1 MNFRGNNIRQLWLP
15 FLILAVVILAVTW
28 IVAGVIYP
36 RNTQGNE
43 PLPTTTNQVTSTAAF
58 TVTPTRQTD
67 PTSTMTSGVTTPS
80 STAIYNCTYTI
91 HFWQSNPDIWMIENI
106 VIGDLSFT
114 KADAIAILEVVD
126 PDPAT
131 GLIQQFFAALLN
143 SLKGADSST
152 INRTMELASDWL
164 TRHPPGVNLNQA
176 ERQEA
181 ESLAAEL
188 EAYNTGEIGPGHCAD
203 EPFTPTPIA
212 TLTPTITITPTRR
225 PISTGAPSAASPTPT
240 KDKDNGDKPKPTK
253 PPATQP
259 PPQPTD
265 PPPQPTDPPPQPTD
279 PPPEPT
285 KEPPTPAP
293 TAEP

>member
-131 GLIQQFFAALLN
+131 RLIQQFFAALLN

-164 TRHPPGVNLNQA
+164 TRHPPGENLNQA

-240 KDKDNGDKPKPTK
+240 KDKDDGDKPKPTK
-253 PPATQP
+253 PPATEP